1 MGLTNEKLASLIKKE
16 LALIINV
23 SIRNNKIGFINVT
36 EVKLTNDLS
45 FANVYYVILNN
56 QPEFL
61 SLAAEIIEK
70 NKSTIRMLLAKKI
83 RNIRKI
89 PELVFI
95 YDTSLEY
102 GNHIDNILKGINK

>member
-16 LALIINV
+16 LALIINS
-23 SIRNNKIGFINVT
+23 SIKNDKIGFINVT

-70 NKSTIRMLLAKKI
+70 NKVIIRMLLAKKI

-102 GNHIDNILKGINK
+102 GNHIDNILKGMNK